1 MVTTHQAMK
10 TFYFRTRT
18 GEFRG
23 ITTKTFITPGL
34 RHDLLSVKSL
44 NRQGYCVI
52 QHPDPDE
59 SGIYPVINGQID
71 KLKSF
76 TFMNEHSNLFCLK
89 PKNAYAATIRQN
101 VGIREVAPKIGTC
114 IQS

>member
-1 MVTTHQAMK
+1 MVTTHEAMK

-34 RHDLLSVKSL
+34 RHDLLSVKAL
-44 NRQGYCVI
+44 NRQGFCVI
-52 QHPDPDE
+52 EHPDPDE

-71 KLKSF
+71 KSKSF
-76 TFMNEHSNLFCLK
+76 AFMSEHSNLFLSQTRS
-89 PKNAYAATIRQN
+89 ADSATIRQN

-114 IQS
+114 IQ